1 MVYATKR
8 LVPVKAKG
16 LLYSHSIWCLE
27 IATLGS
33 RTFKIDGI
41 YCTPIEGIIASVTV
55 ETRACFFSP
64 VITVT
69 AAIATPG
76 FRIDNVDGLYLH
88 TDCGNNFP
96 VNPRSERPD
105 RFTASVC

>member
-1 MVYATKR
+1 MEYT
-8 LVPVKAKG
+8 
-16 LLYSHSIWCLE
+16 
-27 IATLGS
+27 
-33 RTFKIDGI
+33 
-41 YCTPIEGIIASVTV
+41 CTPIEGIIASVTV
-55 ETRACFFSP
+55 ETRAGFFSPVITWDPGLLKLMEYTCTPIEGIIASVTVETRAGFFSP

-69 AAIATPG
+69 AAKTPG

>member
-1 MVYATKR
+1 MEYT
-8 LVPVKAKG
+8 
-16 LLYSHSIWCLE
+16 
-27 IATLGS
+27 
-33 RTFKIDGI
+33 
-41 YCTPIEGIIASVTV
+41 CTPIEGIIASVTV
-55 ETRACFFSP
+55 ETRAGFFSP

-69 AAIATPG
+69 AAKTPG